1 MTKTRY
7 KGTERRKFVRL
18 DFTVPLAY
26 KVCKKKTI
34 SKLLQGYTS
43 NISQAG
49 LLCNIKDKVHKN
61 DLLWLAFDRT
71 TLAICEQLE
80 KESFI
85 YQNGI
90 IGRVARIERKKN
102 GTYDVGIQF
111 ITRKERNLT
120 HIYPQIYFLKKQGK
134 EFWQQPESEETE
146 EVEEGFNA
154 ELEDRFEDVEA
165 REQEDEEV
173 GQEDI

>member
-1 MTKTRY
+1 MAKTAY
-7 KGTERRKFVRL
+7 KGPERRKFVRL
-18 DFTVPLAY
+18 KFSVPLAY

-43 NISQAG
+43 NISQVG
-49 LLCNIKDKVHKN
+49 LLCNIKERIHKN

-90 IGRVARIERKKN
+90 IGKVARIERKKN
-102 GTYDVGIQF
+102 GTYDIGIQF
-111 ITRKERNLT
+111 ITRKEKHLT
-120 HIYPQIYFLKKQGK
+120 YIYPKIYFLKKEDK
-134 EFWQQPESEETE
+134 EFARQNDSEETKE
-146 EVEEGFNA
+146 SGEGFQ
-154 ELEDRFEDVEA
+154 EETEDKLEDT
-165 REQEDEEV
+165 
-173 GQEDI
+173 